1 MTDTKSAVR
10 MDELSLLEKFAMIR
24 QFMEASQAT
33 KQAQDRHN
41 DRLQR
46 SNRGQFKLLESKL
59 EDTEKRVASLQQQ
72 LDASTERERAMA
84 EETASQQMTIV
95 KLRMD
100 TDVKFKVMTSME
112 RELMELRKDCLVK
125 AENSQAEIKSLSSH
139 ITAMRSNN
147 DTLRAE
153 LWRCHRADRHLAEE
167 NADLKEQL
175 ASETVLNR
183 HLQQAL
189 HKQTTVACDKL
200 KRSNTS
206 SDDASDDSTHDL
218 TDPLEAA
225 LASNR
230 YLKKHYATART
241 EKKAAEKR
249 TTDLEAQ
256 IEEKDAKLRALDDKL
271 LVEEMECSTLM
282 ARVQELEPLT
292 KINESLRKEKAELYQ
307 LARGSL
313 PPSEKYDV
321 LIGCKDREIIH
332 LWRLAEKYRA
342 DAERVPQLEKS
353 KEFLVDELE
362 RYKARYYD
370 QATDYEDARRL
381 IARLK
386 GEVEE
391 LGEAD
396 GSAYQGAVGMAIDRE
411 HTRRYGKAQRTVRF
425 DL

>member
-1 MTDTKSAVR
+1 MTDSKSAVK
-10 MDELSLLEKFAMIR
+10 MDEPSLLEKFAMIC
-24 QFMEASQAT
+24 QFMEASQAV

-59 EDTEKRVASLQQQ
+59 EDAEKRVASLQQQ
-72 LDASTERERAMA
+72 LDSSTERERAMA

-153 LWRCHRADRHLAEE
+153 LWRCHRVDRHLAEE

-206 SDDASDDSTHDL
+206 SDAASDDSAHDL

-249 TTDLEAQ
+249 MADLEAQ

-292 KINESLRKEKAELYQ
+292 KINDSLRKEKAELYR

-321 LIGCKDREIIH
+321 LIGCKDREIIR

-353 KEFLVDELE
+353 KEFLVGELE
-362 RYKARYYD
+362 RYKAKYYD

-411 HTRRYGKAQRTVRF
+411 HTRRHGKAQRTVRF